1 MKGEDIVNAFYKAMS
16 ENPDKKIGELF
27 KIACKMPA
35 PRFYVTFD
43 QARRFVSLL
52 DRELEFPLKNENK
65 KRLYQELHRRLKRK
79 RGDKKG
85 CYKLLEDIIA
95 SPAPEFYMD
104 EETFKQVFYKTI
116 RSKKQCSYER

>member
-1 MKGEDIVNAFYKAMS
+1 MKGEDVVNALYKAMS
-16 ENPDKKIGELF
+16 ENPDKKILDLF
-27 KIACKMPA
+27 EIARKSPA

-43 QARRFVSLL
+43 KARHFVSML
-52 DRELEFPLKNENK
+52 DRGLELPLTFESK
-65 KRLYQELHRRLKRK
+65 KRMYKELHRRLKKK

-85 CYKLLEDIIA
+85 CYTLLEEIIE

-116 RSKKQCSYER
+116 RSKRKKL